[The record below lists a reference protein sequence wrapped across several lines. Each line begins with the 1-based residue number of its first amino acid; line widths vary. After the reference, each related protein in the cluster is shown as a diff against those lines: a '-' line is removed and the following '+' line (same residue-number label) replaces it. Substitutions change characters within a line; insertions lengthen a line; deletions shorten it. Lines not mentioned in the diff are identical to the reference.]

1 LKIKCNNIIL
11 GVFKLTY
18 TIKDVAKITGLP
30 IFTIRFYDKEG
41 LLPFVSR
48 NKSGIRVFTQSDINQ
63 IMTICCLKNTG
74 MQIKD
79 IKKYIDYCM
88 EGVSTIGSRREL
100 FEEHRKEII
109 KQINVLNE
117 NLKLID
123 SKLEIYSSPNAAEI
137 INEHRRIVENQK
149 LENGLPSCYAQIDQ

>member
-1 LKIKCNNIIL
+1 M
-11 GVFKLTY
+11 TY
-18 TIKDVAKITGLP
+18 TIKDVARITGLS
-30 IFTIRFYDKEG
+30 IFTIHFYDKEG

-48 NKSGIRVFTQSDINQ
+48 NKSGIRVFTESDINQ

-88 EGVSTIGSRREL
+88 EGTGTINSRKEL
-100 FEEHRKEII
+100 FAEHRAKII
-109 KQINVLNE
+109 SQINALHE

-137 INEHRRIVENQK
+137 INALRRIVDDEK
-149 LENGLPSCYAQIDQ
+149 HENGLPSCYT

>member
-1 LKIKCNNIIL
+1 M
-11 GVFKLTY
+11 TY
-18 TIKDVAKITGLP
+18 TIKDVAKISGLS

-41 LLPFVSR
+41 LLPFVSK
-48 NKSGIRVFTQSDINQ
+48 NNSGHREFTESDINQ

-88 EGVSTIGSRREL
+88 EGAGTVDSRKEL
-100 FEEHRKEII
+100 FEAHRNEII
-109 KQINVLNE
+109 NQINALNE

-123 SKLEIYSSPNAAEI
+123 SKLKIYSSPNAAEI
-137 INEHRRIVENQK
+137 INELRRIVDDEKREND
-149 LENGLPSCYAQIDQ
+149 LPSCYTQINQ

>member
-1 LKIKCNNIIL
+1 M
-11 GVFKLTY
+11 TY
-18 TIKDVAKITGLP
+18 TIKDVAKITRLS

-48 NKSGIRVFTQSDINQ
+48 NKSGIRVFTESDINQ

-88 EGVSTIGSRREL
+88 EGADTIDSRKEL
-100 FEEHRKEII
+100 FVEHRNEII
-109 KQINVLNE
+109 NQINALNE

-123 SKLEIYSSPNAAEI
+123 SKLKIYSSPNAAEI
-137 INEHRRIVENQK
+137 INEYRRIVDDQK
-149 LENGLPSCYAQIDQ
+149 RENGLPSCYTQINQ

>member
-1 LKIKCNNIIL
+1 M
-11 GVFKLTY
+11 TY
-18 TIKDVAKITGLP
+18 TIKDVAKITKLS

-48 NKSGIRVFTQSDINQ
+48 NKSGIRVFTESDITQ

-88 EGVSTIGSRREL
+88 EGAGTIDSRKGL
-100 FEEHRKEII
+100 FVEHRNEII
-109 KQINVLNE
+109 NQINALNE

-123 SKLEIYSSPNAAEI
+123 SKLKIYSSPNAAEI
-137 INEHRRIVENQK
+137 INDLRRIVEDEK
-149 LENGLPSCYAQIDQ
+149 RENGLPSCYTQINSEK

>member
-1 LKIKCNNIIL
+1 M
-11 GVFKLTY
+11 TY
-18 TIKDVAKITGLP
+18 TIKDVAKITGLS

-48 NKSGIRVFTQSDINQ
+48 NESGIRVFTESDINQ
-63 IMTICCLKNTG
+63 IKTICCLKNTG

-88 EGVSTIGSRREL
+88 EGVSTIDARKEL

-109 KQINVLNE
+109 SQINALNE

-137 INEHRRIVENQK
+137 ISEHRRIVENQK
-149 LENGLPSCYAQIDQ
+149 RENGLPSCYTKINQ

>member
-1 LKIKCNNIIL
+1 MA
-11 GVFKLTY
+11 Y
-18 TIKDVAKITGLP
+18 TVKDIAEMTGLS
-30 IFTIRFYDKEG
+30 IYTIRFYDKEG

-48 NKSGIRVFTQSDINQ
+48 NKSGIRVFTESDINQ

-88 EGVSTIGSRREL
+88 EGADTIDSRREL
-100 FEEHRKEII
+100 FIAHRNEII
-109 KQINVLNE
+109 NQIKVLNE

-137 INEHRRIVENQK
+137 INELRRYVEEEKKQNSLASPYTK
-149 LENGLPSCYAQIDQ
+149 SNKNL

>member
-1 LKIKCNNIIL
+1 M
-11 GVFKLTY
+11 TY
-18 TIKDVAKITGLP
+18 TVKDVSKITGLS

-41 LLPFVSR
+41 LMPFVSR
-48 NKSGIRVFTQSDINQ
+48 NQSGIRVFTESDINQ

-88 EGVSTIGSRREL
+88 EGTDTIDSRRCL
-100 FEEHRKEII
+100 FVEHRNVII
-109 KQINVLNE
+109 NQIAALNE

-123 SKLEIYSSPNAAEI
+123 SKLEIYSSPNAVEI
-137 INEHRRIVENQK
+137 INEHRKIVEDQK
-149 LENGLPSCYAQIDQ
+149 RENGLPSCYTHIHQ

>member
-1 LKIKCNNIIL
+1 M
-11 GVFKLTY
+11 TY
-18 TIKDVAKITGLP
+18 TIKAVAKITRLS

-48 NKSGIRVFTQSDINQ
+48 NKSGIRVFTESDINQ

-88 EGVSTIGSRREL
+88 EGAGTIDSRKEL
-100 FEEHRKEII
+100 FVEHRNEIVN
-109 KQINVLNE
+109 QINALTE

-137 INEHRRIVENQK
+137 INELRRIVDAEK
-149 LENGLPSCYAQIDQ
+149 RENGLPSCYTQINQ

>member
-1 LKIKCNNIIL
+1 M
-11 GVFKLTY
+11 TY
-18 TIKDVAKITGLP
+18 TIKDVAQKTGLS

-48 NKSGIRVFTQSDINQ
+48 NKSGIRVFTESDINQ
-63 IMTICCLKNTG
+63 MMTICCLKNTG

-88 EGVSTIGSRREL
+88 EGASTIDARKEL
-100 FEEHRKEII
+100 FVEHRNEII
-109 KQINVLNE
+109 NQINALNE

-123 SKLEIYSSPNAAEI
+123 SKLEIYSSSNAAEI
-137 INEHRRIVENQK
+137 INELRRIVDDEKCQ
-149 LENGLPSCYAQIDQ
+149 NGLPSCYTRP

>member
-1 LKIKCNNIIL
+1 M
-11 GVFKLTY
+11 TY
-18 TIKDVAKITGLP
+18 TIKDVAKLTGLS

-48 NKSGIRVFTQSDINQ
+48 NKSGVRVFTESDMKQ

-88 EGVSTIGSRREL
+88 EGAETINSRKEL
-100 FEEHRKEII
+100 FIEHRHEII
-109 KQINVLNE
+109 EQINTLNE

-123 SKLEIYSSPNAAEI
+123 TKLEIYCSPNAAEI
-137 INEHRRIVENQK
+137 INEQRRIVNLEKQ
-149 LENGLPSCYAQIDQ
+149 ENGLPGCYTRINQ

>member
-1 LKIKCNNIIL
+1 M
-11 GVFKLTY
+11 TY
-18 TIKDVAKITGLP
+18 AIKDVAEITGLS

-41 LLPFVSR
+41 LLPFISR
-48 NKSGIRVFTQSDINQ
+48 NKSGNRVFTKSDINQ

-88 EGVSTIGSRREL
+88 EGAGTVDLRKEL
-100 FEEHRKEII
+100 FETHRNEII
-109 KQINVLNE
+109 NQINALQE

-123 SKLEIYSSPNAAEI
+123 SKLEIYSSTNAAAI
-137 INEHRRIVENQK
+137 INELRRIVDDEK
-149 LENGLPSCYAQIDQ
+149 RENGLPSCYTKSECQTSYKI

>member
-1 LKIKCNNIIL
+1 M
-11 GVFKLTY
+11 TY
-18 TIKDVAKITGLP
+18 SIKDVAKISGLS

-48 NKSGIRVFTQSDINQ
+48 NNVGIRVFTDSDINQ

-88 EGVSTIGSRREL
+88 EGAETIDFRREL
-100 FEEHRKEII
+100 FEEHRNEII
-109 KQINVLNE
+109 KQINALNE

-123 SKLEIYSSPNAAEI
+123 SKLKIYSSPNAKEI
-137 INEHRRIVENQK
+137 INKQRQIVDYEKRR
-149 LENGLPSCYAQIDQ
+149 NGLPSCYTNLADELSKD